1 MFNYIPTEIIILSAG
16 SAESIKEKKKKQ
28 MIIMANSVRNKLK
41 IGTVETNLSD
51 LYIEVT

>member
-16 SAESIKEKKKKQ
+16 SAESIKKKKETDDHNGKFRSEQ
-28 MIIMANSVRNKLK
+28 V
-41 IGTVETNLSD
+41 GTVETNLSD